1 MKNRTVIGLIC
12 IAAALLIT
20 FGLGPLT
27 NKVTE
32 NRAEVV
38 RVKDFVPE
46 GSLIYLEDLEKVT
59 VGTFNI
65 APGVLTDVNEI
76 AGKYAASDLHKGDY
90 IFADK
95 LKESGNTAEDVFTA
109 LDGRKQAVSISV
121 SSYAAGVSGKLENG
135 DIITLFVY
143 SGGEVTTPPELRY
156 LRVITTT
163 AASGLDKDEQE
174 DREQPVTITLLATRR
189 QAELLTL
196 YENSGKL
203 SSSLVFRGSAEDSD
217 RFIAEQDRYLLACDG
232 KEEVT
237 EHE

>member
-1 MKNRTVIGLIC
+1 MKNRTVIGIIC
-12 IAAALLIT
+12 IVAAMLIT

-38 RVKDFVPE
+38 RVKDFVPK
-46 GSLIYLEDLEKVT
+46 GSLIYLENLEKVT
-59 VGTFNI
+59 VGTFNMTG
-65 APGVLTDVNEI
+65 GVLTDVNEI
-76 AGKYAASDLHKGDY
+76 AGRYAASDLYKGDY
-90 IFADK
+90 VFSDK

-109 LDGRKQAVSISV
+109 LDGSKQAVSISV

-143 SGGEVTTPPELRY
+143 SGGEVITPPELRY

-163 AASGLDKDEQE
+163 AASGLDKDEQA

-203 SSSLVFRGSAEDSD
+203 SCSLVFRGSTEDAD
-217 RFIAEQDRYLLACDG
+217 RFIAEQDRYLQECVKKA
-232 KEEVT
+232 EVSD
-237 EHE
+237 HE